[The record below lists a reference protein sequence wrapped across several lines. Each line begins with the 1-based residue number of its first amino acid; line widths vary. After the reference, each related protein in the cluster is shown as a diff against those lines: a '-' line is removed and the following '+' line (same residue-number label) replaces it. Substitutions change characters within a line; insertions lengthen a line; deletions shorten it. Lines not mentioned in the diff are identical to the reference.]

1 MMAARRRRW
10 VQVNDERYLQLKQR
24 YSAAASA
31 AASSAASGGAIGMRP
46 NGRGPVA
53 PTGTFKVASRKAK
66 ESAVELQADSTIS
79 WEFVLEKKDIGLSVE
94 FEKVMQ
100 DGTQEVVEVILY
112 TKVFAEGGPLKG
124 EFIAQGPFAKGT
136 ITFKWDNSY
145 SKVTA
150 KAIEF
155 QLGFR

>member
-1 MMAARRRRW
+1 
-10 VQVNDERYLQLKQR
+10 VQIDDQRYLQLKQR
-24 YSAAASA
+24 YNAAASVA
-31 AASSAASGGAIGMRP
+31 AAGGAPIASPPSSGGAIGMRP

-53 PTGTFKVASRKAK
+53 PTGSFKVASRKVR

-79 WEFVLEKKDIGLSVE
+79 WEFVLDKKDIGLSVE

-100 DGTQEVVEVILY
+100 DGTQEVVEVIPY
-112 TKVFAEGGPLKG
+112 TKVFADGPRAAVKG
-124 EFIAQGPFAKGT
+124 VFIAQGPFKKGT

-145 SKVTA
+145 SKMTA

-155 QLGFR
+155 KLDFR

>member
-1 MMAARRRRW
+1 M
-10 VQVNDERYLQLKQR
+10 QIDDQRYLQLKQR
-24 YSAAASA
+24 YNAAASVA
-31 AASSAASGGAIGMRP
+31 AAGGAPIASPPSSGGAIGMRP

-53 PTGTFKVASRKAK
+53 PTGSFKVASRKVR

-100 DGTQEVVEVILY
+100 DGTQEVVEVIPY
-112 TKVFAEGGPLKG
+112 TKVFAEGGAVKG
-124 EFIAQGPFAKGT
+124 DFIAQGPFAKGT

-155 QLGFR
+155 KLGFR

>member
-1 MMAARRRRW
+1 
-10 VQVNDERYLQLKQR
+10 
-24 YSAAASA
+24 
-31 AASSAASGGAIGMRP
+31 MRP

-100 DGTQEVVEVILY
+100 DGTQEVVEAIPY
-112 TKVFAEGGPLKG
+112 TKVFAEGGAVKG
-124 EFIAQGPFAKGT
+124 DFIAQGPFAKGT

-155 QLGFR
+155 KLGFR